1 MNDWHAEFG
10 QHEVAVGE
18 GERVRHHVRG
28 RCELVPNRRTLPTD
42 SNWLKLRKQRNAAVV
57 FTRDHAVI
65 KRWAAARHAEPATG
79 EVTNSGPATVHVNDG
94 GAGIRFIFPGTG
106 EFRPIT
112 WEEWLENFDSHQ
124 CAFVYEHESEEPL
137 SSRYRI
143 VKTEDWKA
151 FLQ

>member
-1 MNDWHAEFG
+1 MTSDG
-10 QHEVAVGE
+10 P
-18 GERVRHHVRG
+18 
-28 RCELVPNRRTLPTD
+28 LLPMLPPSRTVSSVDETTYGATP
-42 SNWLKLRKQRNAAVV
+42 VV

-106 EFRPIT
+106 VFRPIT
-112 WEEWLENFDSHQ
+112 WEEWLENFDSHH
-124 CAFVYEHESEEPL
+124 CAFVYDNESEEPF

-143 VKTEDWKA
+143 VKADEWKA
-151 FLQ
+151 FLEQQNAV